1 VRPSRGN
8 LQMQFAS
15 LVWLYFGVIF
25 GAFAA
30 DVAGVV
36 TDVDGALSA
45 KGPDGSLRA
54 LALKSG
60 VSSGDTLITGKN
72 SHARIK
78 FADGAE
84 IALNQGT
91 HFKVEDY
98 HFNEKEPNKDNAG
111 FNLLKGGLRA
121 ISGLIGKRGDPD
133 SYRVKTLA
141 ATAGIRG
148 TDFGLLFCQGDCGK
162 VRDSSGKPVD
172 NGLHL
177 DVAHGAIVVNNEAGS
192 QRFDAGQYGYVRDSR
207 TPPISRDY
215 GVRVDIPPPRI
226 LEDRAVSGR
235 DDRGSDAQGPTA
247 RGAVAKKAQAAP
259 AKEAAAQKGPEKASA
274 DQAGVVTDVKATDAK
289 PTECPVK

>member
-1 VRPSRGN
+1 
-8 LQMQFAS
+8 MQFAS

-36 TDVDGALSA
+36 TDVNGALSA
-45 KGPDGSLRA
+45 KGLDGTLRA
-54 LALKSG
+54 LVLKSG

-84 IALNQGT
+84 IALNQAT
-91 HFKVEDY
+91 QFKVEDY
-98 HFNEKEPNKDNAG
+98 HFNEAQPNKDTAG
-111 FNLLKGGLRA
+111 FNLLKGSLRA

-148 TDFGLLFCQGDCGK
+148 TDFGLLFCQSDCSK
-162 VRDSSGKPVD
+162 IQDSSGKPVE

-177 DVAHGAIVVNNEAGS
+177 DVAHGAIVVKNDVGS

-207 TPPISRDY
+207 TPPVTRDY

-226 LEDRAVSGR
+226 IEDRAGSKK
-235 DDRGSDAQGPTA
+235 DDRGSDSQGPAA
-247 RGAVAKKAQAAP
+247 RGTVVKKAQAAP
-259 AKEAAAQKGPEKASA
+259 VKEAAPQKGPEKTSA
-274 DQAGVVTDVKATDAK
+274 DQAPVVTDVKVTDPK
-289 PTECPVK
+289 PTECPIN

>member
-1 VRPSRGN
+1 
-8 LQMQFAS
+8 
-15 LVWLYFGVIF
+15 
-25 GAFAA
+25 
-30 DVAGVV
+30 
-36 TDVDGALSA
+36 
-45 KGPDGSLRA
+45 
-54 LALKSG
+54 

-91 HFKVEDY
+91 HFKVENY

-148 TDFGLLFCQGDCGK
+148 TDFGLMFCQSDCGK
-162 VRDSSGKPVD
+162 IRDSSGKPVD

-177 DVAHGAIVVNNEAGS
+177 DVAHGAIVVNNDAGS

-226 LEDRAVSGR
+226 IEDRVGSGR
-235 DDRGSDAQGPTA
+235 DDRGSDAQGAQGPTA
-247 RGAVAKKAQAAP
+247 RGAAVKKVQAAP
-259 AKEAAAQKGPEKASA
+259 AKEAAPQKGPEKASA
-274 DQAGVVTDVKATDAK
+274 EQAAVVTDVKATDPK
-289 PTECPVK
+289 PTECPVN